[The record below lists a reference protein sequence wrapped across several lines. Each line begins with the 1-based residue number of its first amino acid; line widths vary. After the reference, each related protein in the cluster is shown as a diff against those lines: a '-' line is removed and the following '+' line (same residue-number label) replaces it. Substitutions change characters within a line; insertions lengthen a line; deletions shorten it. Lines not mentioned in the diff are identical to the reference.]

1 MKQKIINIKNKK
13 KKKKNNNNNK
23 NNDNNNNINNKIHF
37 PFGNYL
43 GIWWCF
49 PGENKTQVETPSRRL
64 RTTSE
69 ASLQIRYLQTP
80 RIVMDS
86 CLL

>member
-1 MKQKIINIKNKK
+1 MKQKLINIKNKK
-13 KKKKNNNNNK
+13 KKKKKNNNNNNK
-23 NNDNNNNINNKIHF
+23 NNDINNNIINNKIHF

-49 PGENKTQVETPSRRL
+49 PGENKTQVETPSWRL

-69 ASLQIRYLQTP
+69 AFVVVLRKL
-80 RIVMDS
+80 
-86 CLL
+86 